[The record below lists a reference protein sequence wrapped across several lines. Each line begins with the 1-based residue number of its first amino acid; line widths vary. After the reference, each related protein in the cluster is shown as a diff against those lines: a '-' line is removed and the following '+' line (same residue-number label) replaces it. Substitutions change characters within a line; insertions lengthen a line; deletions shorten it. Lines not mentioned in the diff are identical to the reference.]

1 MHSNV
6 LYLLDYLEIGYKIIF
21 KSKICFQADES
32 LELADQFVVDY
43 VHSALN
49 WDAGVSATPMNWTA
63 VEDRPSVSAHFSTT
77 SYAKGA
83 SVLRM
88 MEHFVGA
95 RNFRNALR
103 YYLRDK

>member
-1 MHSNV
+1 ME
-6 LYLLDYLEIGYKIIF
+6 LD
-21 KSKICFQADES
+21 
-32 LELADQFVVDY
+32 DQFIVDY
-43 VHSALN
+43 VHSALAA
-49 WDAGVSATPMNWTA
+49 DSGASATAMNWVDVA
-63 VEDRPSVSAHFSTT
+63 DNPSISAHFSTS

-88 MEHFVGA
+88 MEHFVGG

>member
-1 MHSNV
+1 MYYNIYYEAKFNGKYV
-6 LYLLDYLEIGYKIIF
+6 Y
-21 KSKICFQADES
+21 QADPA
-32 LELADQFVVDY
+32 LELDDQFVVDY

-49 WDAGVSATPMNWTA
+49 SDASPSATPMNWTD
-63 VEDRPSVSAHFSTT
+63 VVNNPSISAHFSAT

-88 MEHFVGA
+88 MEHFVGW

-103 YYLRDK
+103 YYLREQ

>member
-1 MHSNV
+1 MSLKNQSTT
-6 LYLLDYLEIGYKIIF
+6 L
-21 KSKICFQADES
+21 FQADRT
-32 LELADQFVVDY
+32 LELDDQFIVDY

-49 WDAGVSATPMNWTA
+49 SDANVGATPMDHPSVASN
-63 VEDRPSVSAHFSTT
+63 PSVSGHFSTT

-88 MEHFVGA
+88 LEHFVGEF
-95 RNFRNALR
+95 NFRTALR

>member
-1 MHSNV
+1 MCTNF
-6 LYLLDYLEIGYKIIF
+6 IF
-21 KSKICFQADES
+21 YNGSQADPD
-32 LELADQFVVDY
+32 LELNDQFVVDY

-49 WDAGVSATPMNWTA
+49 WDAASGATPMNWTA
-63 VEDRPSVSAHFSTT
+63 VIDNDSVSAHFSTT

-88 MEHFVGA
+88 LEHFVGE
-95 RNFRNALR
+95 RTFRNALR

>member
-1 MHSNV
+1 ME
-6 LYLLDYLEIGYKIIF
+6 LD
-21 KSKICFQADES
+21 
-32 LELADQFVVDY
+32 DQFVVDY

-49 WDAGVSATPMNWTA
+49 WDAGTGATPMNWEEVA
-63 VEDRPSVSAHFSTT
+63 DNPSVSAHFSTT

-88 MEHFVGA
+88 LEHFVGEFT
-95 RNFRNALR
+95 FRTALR

>member
-1 MHSNV
+1 ME
-6 LYLLDYLEIGYKIIF
+6 LDE
-21 KSKICFQADES
+21 
-32 LELADQFVVDY
+32 QFIVDY
-43 VHSALN
+43 VHSALAA
-49 WDAGVSATPMNWTA
+49 DALAGATPMNWTA
-63 VEDRPSVSAHFSTT
+63 VANNPSISAHFSTT

-88 MEHFVGA
+88 MEHFVGE

>member
-1 MHSNV
+1 MF
-6 LYLLDYLEIGYKIIF
+6 KIIYL
-21 KSKICFQADES
+21 KRSFQADRS
-32 LELADQFVVDY
+32 FELDDQFVVDY

-49 WDAGVSATPMNWTA
+49 WDAGAGATAMNLPTVA
-63 VEDRPSVSAHFSTT
+63 NNPSVSAHFSTA

-88 MEHFVGA
+88 LEHFVGEF
-95 RNFRNALR
+95 NFRTALR